1 MDIIWFLIIGL
12 IAGWIA
18 AHIMKGRGFGLFG
31 DIVVGIIGAVIGG
44 YLFQMVGVA
53 AYGTLGTI
61 IMAVIGAMVFLFLVS
76 LMKRV

>member
-1 MDIIWFLIIGL
+1 MDIIWFLFIGL

-31 DIVVGIIGAVIGG
+31 DIIVGIIGAVIGG

-61 IMAVIGAMVFLFLVS
+61 VMAVIGAMVFLFLIS

>member
-1 MDIIWFLIIGL
+1 MDIIWFLFIGL

-31 DIVVGIIGAVIGG
+31 DIIVGIIGAVIGG
-44 YLFQMVGVA
+44 YLFQMLGVV

-61 IMAVIGAMVFLFLVS
+61 IMAVIGAMVFLFLIS
-76 LMKRV
+76 LMKRA